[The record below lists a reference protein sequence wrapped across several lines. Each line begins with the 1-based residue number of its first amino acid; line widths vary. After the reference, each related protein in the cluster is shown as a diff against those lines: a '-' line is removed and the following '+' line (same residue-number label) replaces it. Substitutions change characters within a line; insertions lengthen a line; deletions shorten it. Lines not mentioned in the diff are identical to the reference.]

1 MARRVGG
8 RVAAE
13 AVGRVVGLDQ
23 VLDAGGGLDDD
34 AAGGRDD
41 LGAFAE
47 RVRVEEGF
55 GGAAQARAGGFA
67 FVQDEVVGEGLGGR
81 GGG

>member
-23 VLDAGGGLDDD
+23 VLDARGGLDDD
-34 AAGGRDD
+34 AAGRRDN

-47 RVRVEEGF
+47 RVGVEKRF
-55 GGAAQARAGGFA
+55 GGAAEARAGRLA
-67 FVQDEVVGEGLGGR
+67 FV
-81 GGG
+81 